1 MIIQCIG
8 FIPAFFF
15 TTVRPTIRVRVRV
28 RVRVRDFPLK
38 MLPTSVFVDSSCSV
52 TYSIGPAPLLRK
64 DAEERGGRLFMIR
77 PHYKILYPKTT
88 KLVTDSD
95 WSQGP
100 KDSLP

>member
-15 TTVRPTIRVRVRV
+15 TTVRPTIYS
-28 RVRVRDFPLK
+28 DFPLK

-88 KLVTDSD
+88 KLVTD
-95 WSQGP
+95 
-100 KDSLP
+100 K